1 MSFQKINL
9 FIVSVLLVLM
19 SMTFLFPN
27 DKVLIAGYEIKY
39 PSFDKFW
46 SKKKVVHKDISNVE
60 EQFGDEQL
68 QVNVECDT
76 CAGGQYTVIE
86 SEPQDIEKKPV
97 QVPIIVPDGLKA
109 QWANMFKKFAN
120 AKNEKVRIIHYG
132 DSQLEGDRITG
143 YIREKFQSAYGGNG
157 PGFVPVMPVYH
168 QIAVKIENVGEWK
181 REAIFDKTSKMIEDK
196 RYGLWCSYT
205 TMDKFVLPDSLKDS
219 SLVTDGAEYKVKISA
234 SGRAFSHA
242 RSFSELS
249 LHYGDV
255 EGNLTVEITQAGS
268 TIYSSKLDTGS
279 YYKELKINVNN
290 TTDITVNFKG
300 PGNAKFFGFTFE
312 KGNGVYMDNVAMR
325 GSSGTIF
332 TKMNGTLF
340 SQMGARRDPAL
351 VIMQFGGNSVPHL
364 NSPDGAYS
372 YARWM
377 VSQINRVKRAC
388 PNACILFIGPSD
400 MSTLIEEEYQSYPY
414 LGDMILALKAMC
426 KKQNVAYFDLCETM
440 GGLNSMPTWVEKGYA
455 AKDYTHFAP
464 AGTRIVSE
472 LLFKA
477 LMNSK
482 NP

>member
-9 FIVSVLLVLM
+9 FIITVLLALM
-19 SMTFLFPN
+19 GLTFAFPEG
-27 DKVLIAGYEIKY
+27 KVILAGHEFKY

-46 SKKKVVHKDISNVE
+46 NKKKVEHKDISEVE
-60 EQFGDEQL
+60 EQFDDEQL
-68 QVNVECDT
+68 EVNTECDT

-86 SEPQDIEKKPV
+86 TEPDKIEKQPV

-109 QWANMFKKFAN
+109 QWNNMFKKLAN
-120 AKNEKVRIIHYG
+120 AKAEKVRVIHYG

-143 YIREKFQSAYGGNG
+143 YIREKLQSTYGGYG
-157 PGFVPVMPVYH
+157 PGFVPVMPVYN
-168 QIAVKIENVGEWK
+168 QIAVKIENIGDWK
-181 REAIFDKTSKMIEDK
+181 REAIFDKSSKMVEDK

-205 TMDKFVLPDSLKDS
+205 TMNKIVLPDSLQDS
-219 SLVTDGAEYKVKISA
+219 VQITDGAEYAVKISA

-242 RSFSELS
+242 RTFSELS
-249 LHYGDV
+249 IHYGDV
-255 EGNLTVEITQAGS
+255 EGNLTIEVTQAGAP
-268 TIYSSKLDTGS
+268 IYSSKLDTGS
-279 YYKELKINVNN
+279 YYKELKVNLGS
-290 TTDITVNFKG
+290 TSDIMVNFKG
-300 PGNAKFFGFTFE
+300 TGNAKFFGFTFE
-312 KGNGVYMDNVAMR
+312 KGPGVYMDNVAMR

-364 NSPDGAYS
+364 DSPDGAYS

-414 LGDMILALKAMC
+414 LGDMIKALKAMC
-426 KKQNVAYFDLCETM
+426 WKQNVAYFDLCETM

-477 LMNSK
+477 LINSR

>member
-1 MSFQKINL
+1 MSFHKINL
-9 FIVSVLLVLM
+9 FIFSVLIALM
-19 SMTFLFPN
+19 GISFLFPN
-27 DKVLIAGYEIKY
+27 DKIMIAGYEIKY

-46 SKKKVVHKDISNVE
+46 NKEKVEHKDISEVE
-60 EQFGDEQL
+60 EQFDDKEL
-68 QVNVECDT
+68 EVNTACDT

-86 SEPQDIEKKPV
+86 TQPEEIAKEPV
-97 QVPIIVPDGLKA
+97 QVPIIVPDGLKG
-109 QWANMFKKFAN
+109 QWAKMFQKFAN
-120 AKNEKVRIIHYG
+120 AKTEKVRIIHYG

-143 YIREKFQSAYGGNG
+143 YLREKFQSLYGGNG
-157 PGFVPVMPVYH
+157 PGFVPVMPVYK
-168 QIAVKIENVGEWK
+168 QIAVNIENIGDWK
-181 REAIFDKTSKMIEDK
+181 REAIFDKTQETIEDK

-205 TMDKFVLPDSLKDS
+205 TMNKSVLPDSLSDS
-219 SLVTDGAEYKVKISA
+219 TLITDGAEFKVKISA

-242 RSFSELS
+242 RTFSELS

-255 EGNLTVEITQAGS
+255 EGDLKVEITQAGAP
-268 TIYSSKLDTGS
+268 IYSAKLDTGK
-279 YYKELKINVNN
+279 YYKELKVNLSS
-290 TTDITVNFKG
+290 TSDIVVNFIGK
-300 PGNAKFFGFTFE
+300 GNARLFGFTFE
-312 KGNGVYMDNVAMR
+312 KGPGIYMDNVAMR

-332 TKMNGTLF
+332 TKMNGTLL

-364 NSPDGAYS
+364 DSPDGAYS
-372 YARWM
+372 YARWIT
-377 VSQINRVKRAC
+377 SQINRMKRAC

-414 LGDMILALKAMC
+414 LGDMIKALKAMC
-426 KKQNVAYFDLCETM
+426 IKQNVAYFDLCATM

-464 AGTRIVSE
+464 SGTRIVSE

-477 LMNSK
+477 LLNSK